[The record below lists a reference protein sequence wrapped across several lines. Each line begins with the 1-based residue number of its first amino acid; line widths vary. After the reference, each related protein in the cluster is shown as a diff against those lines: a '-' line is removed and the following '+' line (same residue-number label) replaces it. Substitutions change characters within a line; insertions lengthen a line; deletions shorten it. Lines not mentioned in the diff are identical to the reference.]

1 MHRRLMLSIAMLV
14 IGAGLLAAT
23 ATAGPQGSSGASAAS
38 GPAQKG
44 GTFRYSLD
52 TDIDYVDPALA
63 YYSLSWQ
70 IEYATTALLM
80 SYPDAPAPRGSRL
93 VPEVAQGFPKIS
105 KDGKTYT
112 FTLKKGYRF
121 SNG

>member
-1 MHRRLMLSIAMLV
+1 MHRRLMLSITMLV
-14 IGAGLLAAT
+14 IGASLIAAT
-23 ATAGPQGSSGASAAS
+23 ATAGSSSSSGPQASS

-63 YYSLSWQ
+63 YYTISWQ
-70 IEYATTALLM
+70 IAYGVHSMLM
-80 SYPDAPAPRGSRL
+80 NYPDAPAPRGSRL
-93 VPEVAQGFPKIS
+93 VPEVSRGMPKIS

-112 FTLKKGYRF
+112 FTLK
-121 SNG
+121 N